1 MCLLSFSKNIS
12 ESKGGGE
19 IINFI
24 QMGIVDVA
32 WVKCALNYW
41 YCSYQVEKLVALNK
55 KCTFALS
62 IF

>member
-1 MCLLSFSKNIS
+1 
-12 ESKGGGE
+12 
-19 IINFI
+19 
-24 QMGIVDVA
+24 MGIVDFDR
-32 WVKCALNYW
+32 VKCALNYW